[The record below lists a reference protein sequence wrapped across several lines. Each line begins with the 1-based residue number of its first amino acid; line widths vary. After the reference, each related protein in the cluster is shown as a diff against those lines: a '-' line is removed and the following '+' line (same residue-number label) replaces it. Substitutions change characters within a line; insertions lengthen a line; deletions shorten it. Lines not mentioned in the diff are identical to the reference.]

1 MYKTL
6 ENTIRQVE
14 AGKIVSEKDNRTLET
29 KIRNMMNEKTNTSGN
44 KPAQNRDELE
54 LDQGDQIPVGS
65 YMTKNFELSKPAQIF
80 FLKDIPKDSDPNAV
94 EQMAIYTD
102 KAFDIFKHAIA
113 GQKITSKDMEDA
125 NDHIRKIYD
134 LATDLNVLD
143 KVKPFIEKELN
154 NVKKFKLDHNPTN
167 EVDVDKVDAEKLL
180 RLTNKPTD
188 PHEIPR
194 DFDVDNDTRFINR
207 RVKAERKLKIIDDEY
222 HHELME
228 AAGKYTPD
236 EISGLVGK
244 MESDLS
250 TKTTI
255 ALTIGNAMVRASQ
268 REDTRALSLLIG
280 ALQLLEMSDGNE
292 TLMGVARRLLSTA
305 LTTKNKKEK

>member
-6 ENTIRQVE
+6 ENIIRQVGL
-14 AGKIVSEKDNRTLET
+14 GKIVSEGDNRTLES
-29 KIRNMMNEKTNTSGN
+29 KIRDMREAKIDTAGN
-44 KPAQNRDELE
+44 KPAQNRNQLE
-54 LDQGDQIPVGS
+54 FDQGDQVPVGS
-65 YMTKNFELSKPAQIF
+65 YMTKNFELSKPAQVF
-80 FLKDIPKDSDPNAV
+80 FLKHVPKDSDPNSV
-94 EQMAIYTD
+94 EQMANYTD
-102 KAFDIFKHAIA
+102 KAFDIFKTAIA
-113 GQKITSKDMEDA
+113 SQSITSKDLEDA

-134 LATDLNVLD
+134 LATNLNVLD

-154 NVKKFKLDHNPTN
+154 NVHKFKRDSNPTN
-167 EVDVDKVDAEKLL
+167 QVSPDKVDAEKAL

-194 DFDVDNDTRFINR
+194 DFDTDNQQMFINR
-207 RVKAERKLKIIDDEY
+207 RQKAERKLKIIDDEY

-228 AAGKYTPD
+228 AAGKYSTD
-236 EISGLVGK
+236 QISDLVGK
-244 MESDLS
+244 MESDPS
-250 TKTTI
+250 TKTSI
-255 ALTIGNAMVRASQ
+255 ALSIGNAMIRASQ

-305 LTTKNKKEK
+305 ITTKNKKEK

>member
-6 ENTIRQVE
+6 ENIIRQVGL
-14 AGKIVSEKDNRTLET
+14 GKVISEKDNRTLET
-29 KIRNMMNEKTNTSGN
+29 KIRNMREGKIDTAGN
-44 KPAQNRDELE
+44 KPAQTRKDLE
-54 LDQGDQIPVGS
+54 FDQGDQVPVGS
-65 YMTKNFELSKPAQIF
+65 YMTKNFELSKPAQVF
-80 FLKDIPKDSDPNAV
+80 FLKHVPKESDPNAV

-113 GQKITSKDMEDA
+113 SQKITSQDMNDA

-134 LATDLNVLD
+134 LATNLNVLD
-143 KVKPFIEKELN
+143 KVKPFIEREMN

-167 EVDVDKVDAEKLL
+167 EVDPDKVEAEKVL

-194 DFDVDNDTRFINR
+194 DFDTDNDQMFVNR

-228 AAGKYTPD
+228 AASKYSPD
-236 EISGLVGK
+236 QISSLVGK
-244 MESDLS
+244 MESDPS
-250 TKTTI
+250 TKTSI
-255 ALTIGNAMVRASQ
+255 ALSIGNAMIRASQ

-292 TLMGVARRLLSTA
+292 TLMGVARRLLSA
-305 LTTKNKKEK
+305 AITTKNKKEK